1 MSRNRS
7 FKSFVIVLL
16 LAALAAA
23 QDVASFEKRTTVKKL
38 DNGLTVVICERPE
51 APVFSFFTHV
61 DAGSVQD
68 PLGQTG
74 LAHMFEHMA
83 FKGTDKIGTKDY
95 AAEKVALEKVEQTYA
110 AYIAE
115 RDKPVGRDEKK
126 LKDLEKAWKDA
137 VAEAD
142 KYVKPNEFPQI
153 VEINGGEDLNANTSD
168 DETNYFYSFPEN
180 RLELW
185 AYLESERFLHPVM
198 REFYKERNVVIEER
212 RMRVDSNP
220 IGRLLEQFTTA
231 AFQAHEYHRPT
242 IGWMSDL
249 NSFSATDAK
258 KFFDEYYIPS
268 NMVVTVVGDV
278 KASET
283 MPIIEKY
290 FGRIPSRP
298 RPDERTTTEPP
309 QNAERRVVL
318 QDMSQPLYLEG
329 YHRPDYRSPDDAVYD
344 AIADLMSSGRTSRL
358 YRALVRDK
366 KIAADSAGFTGLPG
380 NKYPHLFA
388 FYAFPLPGHKPE
400 EMADAIHVEIEKLK
414 NEDISDEELKMIKT
428 RAKANLDPQPGQQR
442 RPGQQSGFIP
452 GALRRLARTV
462 PLRWTAST
470 KSPKRTFAA
479 WLIKLLFQPIVQW
492 ELSKPSPLLQQRTKK
507 EERNENSSPAHSPF
521 DSSCHQRG
529 SSASRCASDE
539 LAADSDSA
547 SARVSSSGAEAH
559 RTAEWHGDLSS
570 GRPRTPGHR
579 WHRTHPRRLAV
590 RAREQSRNAGYLR
603 RSLAHRWNQGANR
616 GSTRRLP

>member
-1 MSRNRS
+1 MSCNRS
-7 FKSFVIVLL
+7 FKSFAIVLV

-258 KFFDEYYIPS
+258 TFFDEYYIPS

-283 MPIIEKY
+283 LPIIEKY

-428 RAKANLDPQPGQQR
+428 RAKANLIRSLGSNEGLANNLALYQARYDDWRELFRSVDRIDKVTKADIR
-442 RPGQQSGFIP
+442 RVANQTFVPTN
-452 GALRRLARTV
+452 RTV
-462 PLRWTAST
+462 GIIET
-470 KSPKRTFAA
+470 KPAA
-479 WLIKLLFQPIVQW
+479 P
-492 ELSKPSPLLQQRTKK
+492 
-507 EERNENSSPAHSPF
+507 
-521 DSSCHQRG
+521 
-529 SSASRCASDE
+529 
-539 LAADSDSA
+539 AADQKG
-547 SARVSSSGAEAH
+547 GA
-559 RTAEWHGDLSS
+559 
-570 GRPRTPGHR
+570 
-579 WHRTHPRRLAV
+579 
-590 RAREQSRNAGYLR
+590 Q
-603 RSLAHRWNQGANR
+603 
-616 GSTRRLP
+616 

>member
-7 FKSFVIVLL
+7 FKSFAIVLV
-16 LAALAAA
+16 LAAVAAA

-110 AYIAE
+110 AYIAA

-126 LKDLEKAWKDA
+126 LKDLEKAWRDA

-298 RPDERTTTEPP
+298 QPDERTTTEPS

-428 RAKANLDPQPGQQR
+428 RAKANLIRSLGSNEGLANNLALYQARYDDWRELFRSVDRIDKVTKADIR
-442 RPGQQSGFIP
+442 RVANQTFVPTN
-452 GALRRLARTV
+452 RTV
-462 PLRWTAST
+462 GIIET
-470 KSPKRTFAA
+470 KPAA
-479 WLIKLLFQPIVQW
+479 
-492 ELSKPSPLLQQRTKK
+492 
-507 EERNENSSPAHSPF
+507 PAAN
-521 DSSCHQRG
+521 QKG
-529 SSASRCASDE
+529 
-539 LAADSDSA
+539 
-547 SARVSSSGAEAH
+547 GA
-559 RTAEWHGDLSS
+559 
-570 GRPRTPGHR
+570 
-579 WHRTHPRRLAV
+579 
-590 RAREQSRNAGYLR
+590 Q
-603 RSLAHRWNQGANR
+603 
-616 GSTRRLP
+616 